1 MSKTKLLVIDDN
13 KDLVSMI
20 KEYFKNHNDIV
31 VSLDANDGVEGLK
44 LIEKRREDY
53 DVIIL
58 DLIMPNKDGISVLE
72 TMRKKNISKKV
83 VVLTSYNN
91 PEIIRR
97 VSELGVNYYILKPF
111 ELSELEKRVMELS
124 DNLLYN
130 GKTVDLYHNN
140 LQISTTKILH
150 ELGVPSHIKGYLYI
164 REGIMMLYER
174 PEVIGGITK
183 ELYPE
188 IASKYNTTVSRVER
202 AIRHAIEVSW
212 NRGNWQLME
221 EIFGHSVDID
231 KAKPTNV
238 RWCHFMERKIVSFF
252 QKWKTDIIRK
262 PLMLYGPKQIGKTF
276 TVLEF
281 GKVEYKNVVYFN
293 ASNNKG
299 LVELFKKEKA
309 TDKIIINLD
318 SHNFIFKI
326 IINLSMISGETILEE
341 DTLIVFDNVDDIE
354 IVRGLKLFG
363 SEVSK
368 YHIIAITSRREN
380 LNSFKGEG
388 LQFKGMYEMDFEE
401 FLWSRDEKQLANLI
415 RESYEKKKTCPFH
428 KVALDLFY

>member
-1 MSKTKLLVIDDN
+1 MSKTRLLVIDDN

-20 KEYFKNHNDIV
+20 KEYFKNHNDIM

-44 LIEKRREDY
+44 LIEKRGEDY

-72 TMRKKNISKKV
+72 TMRKKNMSKRV
-83 VVLTSYNN
+83 IVLTSYNN

-111 ELSELEKRVMELS
+111 ELSELEKRVLELS
-124 DNLLYN
+124 EGISYDS
-130 GKTVDLYHNN
+130 KTVDLHHNN

-188 IASKYNTTVSRVER
+188 IASKFNTTVSRVER

-221 EIFGHSVDID
+221 DIFGHSVDID
-231 KAKPTNV
+231 KAKPTNSE
-238 RWCHFMERKIVSFF
+238 FIV
-252 QKWKTDIIRK
+252 
-262 PLMLYGPKQIGKTF
+262 
-276 TVLEF
+276 TVADKLRLEF
-281 GKVEYKNVVYFN
+281 
-293 ASNNKG
+293 NK
-299 LVELFKKEKA
+299 
-309 TDKIIINLD
+309 
-318 SHNFIFKI
+318 
-326 IINLSMISGETILEE
+326 IS
-341 DTLIVFDNVDDIE
+341 V
-354 IVRGLKLFG
+354 
-363 SEVSK
+363 
-368 YHIIAITSRREN
+368 
-380 LNSFKGEG
+380 LN
-388 LQFKGMYEMDFEE
+388 
-401 FLWSRDEKQLANLI
+401 
-415 RESYEKKKTCPFH
+415 
-428 KVALDLFY
+428 